1 MCIVCIGTCVYVCV
15 CVCVRGTHHA
25 NMKRCGIECLCHV
38 CICVFSV
45 CVCVCVCM
53 YVSICVSRDVVN
65 CFSDY
70 VYLSTKCIDVCA
82 GV

>member
-1 MCIVCIGTCVYVCV
+1 MVLNVCV
-15 CVCVRGTHHA
+15 TYASVC
-25 NMKRCGIECLCHV
+25 
-38 CICVFSV
+38 SV

-53 YVSICVSRDVVN
+53 YVSICVSRDVVD